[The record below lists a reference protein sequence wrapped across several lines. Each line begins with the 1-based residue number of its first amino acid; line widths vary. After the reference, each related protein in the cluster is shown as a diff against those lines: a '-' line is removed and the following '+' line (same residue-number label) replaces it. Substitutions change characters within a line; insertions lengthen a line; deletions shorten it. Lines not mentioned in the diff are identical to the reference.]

1 MRVSPLSH
9 PGLFV
14 LSIPPDL
21 LYLLPSV
28 AVIEQHNQANVER
41 KGLVCLMGFSLQRTV
56 ESQGTQGET
65 REACL
70 FSLLSC
76 ISHDYWL
83 GWHYP
88 KWPEP
93 SPNSLLLMKMPH
105 RPV

>member
-65 REACL
+65 RELACSACFL
-70 FSLLSC
+70 VFPMTTGWGGTTQSGLGLLPTVCYS
-76 ISHDYWL
+76 
-83 GWHYP
+83 
-88 KWPEP
+88 
-93 SPNSLLLMKMPH
+93 
-105 RPV
+105 